1 MSFIFCEL
9 TGMEKYYTK
18 EMGFLCDLNQ
28 VLYLLN
34 SQDCLFPVISEWLIP
49 KHSLLSWPTA

>member
-18 EMGFLCDLNQ
+18 EMGYLCDLNQ

-49 KHSLLSWPTA
+49 KHSLLS